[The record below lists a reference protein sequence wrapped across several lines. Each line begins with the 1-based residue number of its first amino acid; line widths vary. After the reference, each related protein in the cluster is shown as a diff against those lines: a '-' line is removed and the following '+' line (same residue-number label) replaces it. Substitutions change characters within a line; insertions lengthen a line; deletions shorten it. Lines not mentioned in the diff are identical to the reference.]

1 MLGERGFAYD
11 EVAAAM
17 GADSDSPLAFR
28 AIAARTAALQ
38 GARQEP
44 DFAIVAQAA
53 KRIANITKGSEAFT
67 FTEAF
72 CTLEAER
79 ALRQAAV
86 TLHGE
91 ILAARASL
99 DFAAGLRSVRKLASP
114 LEVFFKDVM
123 VMDPDERLKQ
133 NRIALLQS
141 IQSEIRWLADLS
153 QIVV

>member
-1 MLGERGFAYD
+1 M
-11 EVAAAM
+11 
-17 GADSDSPLAFR
+17 
-28 AIAARTAALQ
+28 
-38 GARQEP
+38 
-44 DFAIVAQAA
+44 
-53 KRIANITKGSEAFT
+53 
-67 FTEAF
+67 
-72 CTLEAER
+72 EAER

-86 TLHGE
+86 TMHGE
-91 ILAARASL
+91 ILSARASL
-99 DFAAGLRSVRKLASP
+99 DFAAGLHSVRKLASP